1 MERPH
6 FNSLVILHVKV
17 IYSIVAAFGLTVLT
31 ILNAIEAHFRFA
43 SVSAIFAILLASYA
57 SYLLINGHNKSESY
71 FEWVLVLLLAIFT
84 LFGMQ
89 QNTQVVHWIYFVPTF
104 VFFVM
109 PFRLACIL
117 LALYSAI
124 LFWIILN
131 QFPVNL
137 HTQMICTYLACV
149 TFSSLYAL
157 INERSNRGLDDHI
170 DTDPVTNVYS
180 ERQLRSD
187 LAKEIPR
194 TERQGSQLYI
204 ICITIPTLWRQLKL
218 EDYEQRLSYFGGK
231 LNRCLRAFDTCYR
244 AADDNFYI
252 VMPDASASDSEYL
265 QENLIDDLTGSDRF
279 KNLTD
284 ISMRQVEFVPGD
296 NSESLFNKM
305 KLQPTAS

>member
-1 MERPH
+1 MDRPH

-31 ILNAIEAHFRFA
+31 ILNALEAHFRFA
-43 SVSAIFAILLASYA
+43 SVSAVFAILLASYA
-57 SYLLINGHNKSESY
+57 AYLLINGHNKSESY
-71 FEWVLVLLLAIFT
+71 FEWVLVLLLTIFT

-117 LALYSAI
+117 LTIYSVA
-124 LFWIILN
+124 LFWIIFN

-137 HTQMICTYLACV
+137 HVQMTCTYMACV

-180 ERQLRSD
+180 ERQLKSD
-187 LAKEIPR
+187 LTKEITR
-194 TERQGSQLYI
+194 TERQGSQLFI
-204 ICITIPTLWRQLKL
+204 IKITIPAVWRQLKL
-218 EDYEQRLSYFGGK
+218 EDYEIRLSYFGGK

-244 AADDNFYI
+244 AANDDFYI
-252 VMPDASASDSEYL
+252 MMPDATADDSEYL
-265 QENLIDDLTGSDRF
+265 QENLMDDLTGSDRF
-279 KNLTD
+279 ENLTD
-284 ISMRQVEFVPGD
+284 IKLQQVEFIPGD
-296 NSESLFNKM
+296 SKETLLKKVSL
-305 KLQPTAS
+305 